1 MKKTASVYIPHMGC
15 PNDCIFCNQVKISG
29 QKTLLDYEAMREGIM
44 SSIATMNEDD
54 IVEIAFFGGSF
65 TAIEKEVQ
73 EIFPWVYLPLVLK
86 QGLIDNMGREQ
97 ETPLFSW
104 FYFGR
109 IQSIIGSIIL
119 SLSIGQYGI

>member
-1 MKKTASVYIPHMGC
+1 MTEEFSPSFFLFNGQDLLLVDFYLAGR
-15 PNDCIFCNQVKISG
+15 IFCPAIFSFQNRNRRKKSSVVIRGQRKISFASDTKG
-29 QKTLLDYEAMREGIM
+29 L
-44 SSIATMNEDD
+44 
-54 IVEIAFFGGSF
+54 
-65 TAIEKEVQ
+65 EKEVQ

>member
-1 MKKTASVYIPHMGC
+1 MTEEFSPSFFLFNGQDLLLVDFYLVGR
-15 PNDCIFCNQVKISG
+15 IFCLAIFSFQNRNRRKKSSVVIRGQRKISFASDTKG
-29 QKTLLDYEAMREGIM
+29 L
-44 SSIATMNEDD
+44 
-54 IVEIAFFGGSF
+54 
-65 TAIEKEVQ
+65 EKEVQ